1 MFLIDVELF
10 TEENEGL
17 ELQASSFTNDGLFMI
32 GVVEFERFSFDKRVA
47 CDAFE
52 LIA

>member
-32 GVVEFERFSFDKRVA
+32 GVVTDNMILFLHEETGKKQ
-47 CDAFE
+47 
-52 LIA
+52 